1 MASPAT
7 GLRRLTPTPVG
18 VSKLWTDNS
27 EPKLGEMLDDS
38 VIRAVMACDGVT
50 QGDVLK
56 LLVRFHST
64 ASDRPV
70 EDGIRPFFDPPQAIF
85 CEPTITAKACPSRAM
100 NVQDGASYER
110 TKGQAA

>member
-1 MASPAT
+1 MARHAT

-27 EPKLGEMLDDS
+27 EPKLGEILDDS
-38 VIRAVMACDGVT
+38 VVQAVMACDGVT
-50 QGDVLK
+50 QADMLK

-64 ASDRPV
+64 TSDRPV
-70 EDGIRPFFDPPQAIF
+70 EDGIRPFFDPPQAVF
-85 CEPTITAKACPSRAM
+85 CEPTVTAKACPSLAM
-100 NVQDGASYER
+100 NRQDGASYEP